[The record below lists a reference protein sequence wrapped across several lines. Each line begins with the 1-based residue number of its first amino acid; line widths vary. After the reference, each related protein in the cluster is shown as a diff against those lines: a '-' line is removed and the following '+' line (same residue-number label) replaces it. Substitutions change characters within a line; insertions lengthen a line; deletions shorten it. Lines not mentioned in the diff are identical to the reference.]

1 MFTGIIEGV
10 GEIADVR
17 DTEAFRRIRV
27 RAAGIDDLKAG
38 SSISTNGVCITARE
52 VSGDGFS
59 ADLSRETLARTTL
72 GGLRIG
78 AHVNIERALRADGRL
93 DGHIV
98 QGHVDG
104 IGEVLDFERS
114 GDDWNL
120 VIGCDPANASR
131 LAWKGSIAVDGIS
144 LTIASLAR
152 GRFSAAIIPFTLEHT
167 TLRYSRPGDAVN
179 LEFDVLAKYVERLVT
194 PYLERIQD
202 PSSRQ

>member
-120 VIGCDPANASR
+120 LIGYDPANASR